1 MKSFVLSTSLA
12 LCFGAFAS
20 LIQAQTCDVEAV
32 ATLETGSWGGEVS
45 FTISDDNGLLAEG
58 QGAADYTALET
69 TFCLDNV
76 TGCLVLEMIDSF
88 GDGWNGAALD
98 VSLPALGISLGTF
111 TLAEGNYQAI
121 TFGEGCETDGTLVE
135 GCTDP
140 NAFNYDPA
148 ASVDDG
154 SCSYD
159 CICADIYAPVCGYD
173 HFTGEY
179 VTFSNE
185 CEAVCAQ
192 ASIVWEGDCAE
203 QPVYGCTDPEATN
216 FDPEATNDD
225 GSCVVIQDCG
235 SDQIQVLVTLQTDI
249 WGNEVSF
256 SISNDNGILLTGQG
270 LGDYT
275 AFPSYFCLN
284 DDSGCLILEMFDS
297 FGDGWNGAVLDVALP
312 ELGISLGTFTLA
324 EGNYQAITFGEG
336 CENDGTLVEGCTD
349 PNAFNY
355 DPTASVDDGSCS
367 YDCICDDVY
376 DPVCG
381 YDYFTGEYVTFSNE
395 CEAWCAQAYVVWDGD
410 CADQPIYGCT
420 DAEAINY
427 NPDATQDDGS
437 CVVIPTC
444 GEGESAVVI
453 ETQSSDTLIDL
464 GFWYSLYWNL
474 TDAQGVHVDLVYD
487 YYSQYELSTAYG
499 CLQDGCYNFFLYDY
513 GWANGEGSVD
523 VTIAGETVNYS
534 LDVNVFEDA
543 FPIGVNSEGCEVFI
557 PVYGCTDAE
566 AVNYNPEATQDDGTC
581 VIIPIC
587 GEGESALTIEVNG
600 NDSLIDLGFYY
611 SVYWNLTDENG
622 MHVDLVYDY
631 SQYEMA
637 AAYGCLADGC
647 YNFFLYDYGWEPG
660 MASVDVTIGGNI
672 TTYEVAQNQFEA
684 AFAIGVNTEDCEIT
698 IPVYGCTDP
707 EAMNYN
713 PDANTEDGS
722 CLYPCECPDVYDPV
736 CGYDYFSGDYVT
748 YNNACEAECW
758 NAWIVWDGDC
768 SEQPIYGC
776 TNPEALNYNPDATDD
791 DGSCA
796 VMPICGEG
804 ETEIVLQTMG
814 GDSLND
820 LGIFV
825 SLYWNLTTDLGQ
837 YVELVYDYNEVST
850 TAYGCLADGCY
861 NFYLYDYGWQ
871 PGFGSVDMALNG
883 EVSSYQVPAD
893 QYDAVFALGIN
904 TDGCE
909 VTIPG
914 CTDPEA
920 LNYYAMATVDDGSC
934 QYPFICETGIE
945 AYVYL
950 YAVSETF
957 GLDIVDEAGNV
968 VYTQQ
973 DVPNYYGLYDEI
985 CLEASMCYTAI
996 LTGSGLDSLGWNEGS
1011 FGISTAFADVVFA
1024 EWPTNEGTWELQFS
1038 LDGSCGEGVGTIY
1051 GCTDPNALNFN
1062 PIALVD
1068 DGSCI
1073 YDDFCDGLV
1082 DVMFVLDG
1090 GLMPDEVALNVSNDN
1105 GEILMEMD
1113 GFTGSSQ
1120 GCVPPGCYTVEMMD
1134 SNGDGWNG
1142 AFAELFIDGALAGT
1156 MALEEGNSETRV
1168 IGIGIE
1174 CETPDNGGDSVGT
1187 SNVSEIAEA
1196 SFQLFPNPGQDQIS
1210 LKGQGVNPS
1219 TPLNISVYNADG
1231 RLVEQRSDAVSS
1243 GLNVWTLDASSWHA
1257 GLYIILVTQDETT
1270 TQHHWVKLR

>member
-12 LCFGAFAS
+12 LFLGAFSS
-20 LIQAQTCDVEAV
+20 LIQAQTCELEAV
-32 ATLETGSWGGEVS
+32 ATLETSIWGGEVS
-45 FTISDDNGLLAEG
+45 FTISDDNGILASG
-58 QGAADYTALET
+58 QGAADYASFET

-76 TGCLVLEMIDSF
+76 SGCLVLEMIDSF
-88 GDGWNGAALD
+88 GDGWNGAVLD

-111 TLAEGNYQAI
+111 TLAEGNFQAI
-121 TFGEGCETDGTLVE
+121 TFGEGCESEETLVE

-140 NAFNYDPA
+140 NAFNYDPL

-159 CICADIYAPVCGYD
+159 CICAEIYAPVCGYD
-173 HFTGEY
+173 QLTGEY
-179 VTFSNE
+179 VTYSNE
-185 CEAVCAQ
+185 CEAACAQ
-192 ASIVWEGDCAE
+192 AYIVWDGDCAD
-203 QPVYGCTDPEATN
+203 QPIYGCTDPEATN
-216 FDPEATNDD
+216 YDPEATDDD
-225 GSCVVIQDCG
+225 GSCIVILDCEAN
-235 SDQIQVLVTLQTDI
+235 QTQVLVTLQTDI

-256 SISNDNGILLTGQG
+256 SISNDNGILLTGEG
-270 LGDYT
+270 LGDY
-275 AFPSYFCLN
+275 ASFPSYFCLDEN
-284 DDSGCLILEMFDS
+284 AGCLVLEMFDS
-297 FGDGWNGAVLDVALP
+297 FGDGWNGAVLDITLP
-312 ELGISLGTFTLA
+312 ELGVSLGTFTLA
-324 EGNYQAITFGEG
+324 QGSYQSITFGEG
-336 CENDGTLVEGCTD
+336 CETDETLVEGCTD

-355 DPTASVDDGSCS
+355 DPMASVDDGSCS
-367 YDCICDDVY
+367 YDCTCDDVY

-381 YDYFTGEYVTFSNE
+381 YDYVTGEYVTFSNE
-395 CEAWCAQAYVVWDGD
+395 CEAWCAQAYIVWDGD

-420 DAEAINY
+420 DDEAINY

-437 CVVIPTC
+437 CVIIPTC

-453 ETQSSDTLIDL
+453 ETQGGDSLIDL

-474 TDAQGVHVDLVYD
+474 TDAQGAHVDLVYD
-487 YYSQYELSTAYG
+487 YSQYELSTAYG

-513 GWANGEGSVD
+513 GWANGEGSVN

-534 LDVNVFEDA
+534 LDMNVFEDA
-543 FPIGVNSEGCEVFI
+543 FAIGVNAEGCEVFI
-557 PVYGCTDAE
+557 PVYGCTDIE
-566 AVNYNPEATQDDGTC
+566 AVNYNPEATSDDGSC
-581 VIIPIC
+581 VVIPTC
-587 GEGESALTIEVNG
+587 GEGESALTIQVNG
-600 NDSLIDLGFYY
+600 NDSLTDLGFYY
-611 SVYWNLTDENG
+611 SVNWSLTDAYG
-622 MHVDLVYDY
+622 LHVDLVYDY

-660 MASVDVTIGGNI
+660 MASVDMTIGDET

-684 AFAIGVNTEDCEIT
+684 AFAIGVNTEGCEVT
-698 IPVYGCTDP
+698 IPVYGCTDS

-722 CLYPCECPDVYDPV
+722 CLYPCECPEVYDPV
-736 CGYDYFSGDYVT
+736 CGYDYFTGDYVT
-748 YNNACEAECW
+748 FNNACEAECW

-768 SEQPIYGC
+768 ADQPIYGC

-796 VMPICGEG
+796 LIPVCGED

-837 YVELVYDYNEVST
+837 YVELVYDYDEVST

-871 PGFGSVDMALNG
+871 PGYGSVDMTLNG
-883 EVSSYQVPAD
+883 EVTSYQVPAD

-904 TDGCE
+904 SEECE

-920 LNYYAMATVDDGSC
+920 LNYNAMATVDDGSC

-957 GLDIVDEAGNV
+957 GLDIVDDAGNV
-968 VYTQQ
+968 VYSQQ

-985 CLEASMCYTAI
+985 CLDASTCYTAI

-1011 FGISTAFADVVFA
+1011 FGISTAFADVVYA
-1024 EWPTNEGTWELQFS
+1024 EWPATEGTWELQFS
-1038 LDGSCGEGVGTIY
+1038 LDGSCGEGIGTLY

-1073 YDDFCDGLV
+1073 YNDFCDSLV
-1082 DVMFVLDG
+1082 DVLFVLDG
-1090 GLMPDEVALNVSNDN
+1090 GLMPDEVGLNVSNDN
-1105 GEILMEMD
+1105 GDVLMEMD
-1113 GFTGSSQ
+1113 GYTGSSQ
-1120 GCVPPGCYTVEMMD
+1120 GCVPAGCYTVEMLD

-1142 AFAELFIDGALAGT
+1142 AVAEVFINGESAGT

-1168 IGIGIE
+1168 IGVGME
-1174 CETPDNGGDSVGT
+1174 CETPDNGGDNDNT
-1187 SNVSEIAEA
+1187 SNVQEVAEV
-1196 SFQLFPNPGQDQIS
+1196 SFQLFPNPGQDQVR
-1210 LKGQGVNPS
+1210 LKGQGVNPAA
-1219 TPLNISVYNADG
+1219 PLNINVFNADG
-1231 RLVEQRSDAVSS
+1231 RLVEQLSNAVPR
-1243 GLNVWTLDASSWHA
+1243 GLDIWTLDASNWNA
-1257 GLYIILVTQDETT
+1257 GLYIIHVTHDEVT
-1270 TQHHWVKLR
+1270 TQHHWVKMR